1 MMQLLDE
8 IDKIEMCFENI
19 STKVNVFKNATSL
32 AILRDIK
39 QAQNAIN
46 NIKTISMQL
55 SENTTL
61 SANGLSQDKGKGPKS
76 VHIRKR
82 KLLVHAEKCNIP
94 EVDPLSIKSS
104 LKALFREGKLT
115 RPVDVCKVIL
125 GDDSP
130 AYKRKRGEIYE
141 LLSSEFNI
149 AKLGTLRNCFTR
161 YKKYLCN
168 KGPPLPEQFGSR
180 GHVLMPQ
187 SLFLLKLSHEYTTLE
202 NRHQNDLRGIVK
214 KILTDHMNP
223 SQSQGEISHIT
234 IAAPSRSAISVYSR
248 IATASNVAQIHLSKI
263 ICQSSNTES
272 SPCTIATSDAIVFDE
287 LQNLV
292 PRNTFNSQT
301 GSIEPVVPLPTL
313 NQPSNPTMTI
323 QPPYPPLTPSAVQ
336 VMHSLASDELQN
348 LIPRNTFNSQT
359 GSIEPV
365 VPLPTLNQ
373 PSNPTMT
380 IQPPYPPLT
389 PSAVQVMHSLARS
402 KNIRCL
408 NVRQPWASLLV
419 EGIKTIENR
428 SSGVNKPYFTER
440 MNLGDNCNGEW
451 VLIVASLRQPTKAVL
466 TQALNDFRNRY
477 GTVGELKFGQ
487 FKQRHTSNWPLG
499 CIVGAV
505 RFNLLL
511 TAQFIAT
518 RQEDLSHMLK
528 PSALRWYRGPP
539 YEGWHVCD
547 AIAFNKPIQNI
558 PGALSIS
565 NISKKGREI
574 EQRIRNNLS
583 NL

>member
-336 VMHSLASDELQN
+336 VMHSLA
-348 LIPRNTFNSQT
+348 
-359 GSIEPV
+359 
-365 VPLPTLNQ
+365 
-373 PSNPTMT
+373 
-380 IQPPYPPLT
+380 
-389 PSAVQVMHSLARS
+389 RS